1 MLRLDFFSDGWLVS
15 WMGSNRTMISG
26 EGRTSHQKIEIV
38 DWLLHDVVFLG
49 IRNLLTFHFMSQL
62 KHFEYEVPKEF
73 FSSQEVDTQV
83 TRQHSLYSA
92 ICILPSSFYCFVVCL
107 SVGSGLLLPTFIKNN
122 NNDTC

>member
-1 MLRLDFFSDGWLVS
+1 MGGEEAVLRYVRITKELLMMMDYCRYLLFTQLVSSIGMLRLDFFSDGWLVS

-62 KHFEYEVPKEF
+62 KHFEYEVPKNF
-73 FSSQEVDTQV
+73 FQAKRSTH
-83 TRQHSLYSA
+83 R
-92 ICILPSSFYCFVVCL
+92 
-107 SVGSGLLLPTFIKNN
+107 
-122 NNDTC
+122 